1 MEAVRKITNRPSLW
15 IAEFLTEMN
24 MHSGKRISALAAGL
38 MVVAI
43 LALPGQ
49 ALAAGSS
56 QCQAYNPQVAC
67 EPPVNI
73 SQSQAGNLPFTGIDV
88 VLLAS
93 GGAVM
98 IAAGVGIRLLSRR
111 LGHDSKG
118 H

>member
-1 MEAVRKITNRPSLW
+1 
-15 IAEFLTEMN
+15 
-24 MHSGKRISALAAGL
+24 MHPGKRICALAAGL
-38 MVVAI
+38 MVAAI

-49 ALAAGSS
+49 ALADGSS

-67 EPPVNI
+67 NPPVSS

-93 GGAVM
+93 GGAIM
-98 IAAGVGIRLLSRR
+98 IAAGLGVRLLSRR
-111 LGHDSKG
+111 LGHDSRG